1 MSRYL
6 NHSRNMDYAKAIAEY
21 IYLTEKMK
29 PTDKQK
35 KFLYALIQKPL
46 SKLQAI

>member
-1 MSRYL
+1 
-6 NHSRNMDYAKAIAEY
+6 MDYAKAIAEY

-35 KFLYALIQKPL
+35 KFLYALRK
-46 SKLQAI
+46 KCEEKG